1 MFLDFFLSDFQFY
14 GIILVTTNKSMFP
27 LDCIFCQIIEGK
39 TNTPILYR
47 DDRVTVFPDLH
58 PITPVHILIVPNEH
72 IPSANHLKPEQESL
86 VGHMVSVAQTL
97 AHQNLVDQ
105 TGYRLV
111 INTGA
116 DAGQSVFH
124 LHMHLIGGRHM
135 PFKFN
140 P

>member
-1 MFLDFFLSDFQFY
+1 
-14 GIILVTTNKSMFP
+14 MFP